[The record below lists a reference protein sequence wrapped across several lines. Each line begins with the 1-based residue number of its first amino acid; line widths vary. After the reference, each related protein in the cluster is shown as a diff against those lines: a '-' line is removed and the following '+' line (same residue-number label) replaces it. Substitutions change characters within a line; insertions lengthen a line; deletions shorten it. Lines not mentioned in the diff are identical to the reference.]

1 MARTE
6 SRLPNQLQGSHLW
19 LECAS
24 QNQRGDPRCGVRY
37 GADLPADAMTSVLS
51 RRSPR
56 PPPLARVLDPRSRP
70 PTCILPARLANRRPG
85 MLPATP
91 RHNCQ
96 LNSGMRPLHPADPPL
111 STLTEDAIP
120 SVQEQLLDRTRRAG
134 LARSLAEHR
143 EPTPQ
148 AVAAAP
154 GSHDAR
160 RGSREVGSSS
170 VAIRHSH
177 AECALRGPLVWS
189 CSVSL

>member
-1 MARTE
+1 
-6 SRLPNQLQGSHLW
+6 
-19 LECAS
+19 
-24 QNQRGDPRCGVRY
+24 
-37 GADLPADAMTSVLS
+37 
-51 RRSPR
+51 
-56 PPPLARVLDPRSRP
+56 
-70 PTCILPARLANRRPG
+70 
-85 MLPATP
+85 
-91 RHNCQ
+91 
-96 LNSGMRPLHPADPPL
+96 MRPLHPADPPL

-177 AECALRGPLVWS
+177 AECALRGPLVSW
-189 CSVSL
+189 CGRVACPYKDAELAICRVDPGLLAV